1 MGEKI
6 WLKILPLLVVNKKK
20 FLFNIIEL
28 KRINQKLSNVIRFL
42 QIIVFLKKSHLNKLK
57 YIYIFQEKIETKE
70 NKEKEIRKQQ

>member
-57 YIYIFQEKIETKE
+57 YVYIFFRRKSKRRKTK
-70 NKEKEIRKQQ
+70 KKK